1 MGTEENDEME
11 HEEAAALSGR
21 VLCGRVTFENSH
33 IALTGLLC
41 RPKLAVTPYGSVEH
55 VMCRIWGWPC
65 AG

>member
-1 MGTEENDEME
+1 MALQE
-11 HEEAAALSGR
+11 HGACVR
-21 VLCGRVTFENSH
+21 RVTFENSH

-65 AG
+65 TG